1 MSYRKFKAD
10 YLFDGF
16 KMREIGDVLVCREDG
31 RVESI
36 LSADQ
41 AGGDLE
47 KFSGMIVPGFINSHC
62 HLELSHLKGLIPEKE
77 GLVDFVLSVI
87 RQRSQSEELKQ
98 ESIRRAEDSML
109 KAGIVAV
116 GDICNTIDTLEEK
129 SFGRI
134 SYYNFIELFGWDPQ
148 QSATRYQ
155 AGKQLAALFLDK
167 GADNMHVSLTP
178 HAAYSVSDQLW
189 KLMEPD
195 FNGKTISIHNQ
206 ESAAE
211 NEFFISG
218 KGGLEAMYSGMKI
231 NNNHFK
237 PPGIRSLPYYL
248 NKLKGAA
255 KIMLVHNTYT
265 NANDINS
272 ALNFTDH
279 LFFCLCPN
287 ANQYIEGRL
296 PDIPQ
301 FLRSKA
307 TLVLGTDSM
316 ASNHQLSILE
326 EMKTIKEHYPFISTK
341 EMLVWATSNG
351 AKVLNFDNELGD
363 FQKGKKPGVVLIK
376 NLVGGEIGPGS
387 VSLRII

>member
-148 QSATRYQ
+148 QSATRYK
-155 AGKQLAALFLDK
+155 AGKQLAALFLEK

-178 HAAYSVSDQLW
+178 HAPYSVSDQLW

-218 KGGLEAMYSGMKI
+218 KGGLAAMYSGMKI

-272 ALNFTDH
+272 AVNFTDH

-296 PDIPQ
+296 PDIPLFPQ
-301 FLRSKA
+301 EQGNDGF
-307 TLVLGTDSM
+307 G
-316 ASNHQLSILE
+316 H
-326 EMKTIKEHYPFISTK
+326 
-341 EMLVWATSNG
+341 
-351 AKVLNFDNELGD
+351 
-363 FQKGKKPGVVLIK
+363 
-376 NLVGGEIGPGS
+376 
-387 VSLRII
+387 